1 MRAKPGYPPRGS
13 HPRTPLATA
22 VGILRSLW
30 LAPLDAAFR
39 LLGFR
44 YAWMKALFTYTPPS
58 VLRLTGRLRA
68 ERTAWRAT
76 TSVPAY
82 ADFLASSRVDPAA
95 MAPLGILRRLPE
107 TDKASYTTAIHES
120 ARRRRFP
127 FPGTTIDES
136 IGSTGRPYDARGPR
150 ALGRHRNIASRPLL
164 LRPEHHHAQR
174 TLDGGVGGRYQHEPR
189 MTATAW

>member
-107 TDKASYTTAIHES
+107 TDKASY
-120 ARRRRFP
+120 
-127 FPGTTIDES
+127 IDRYPIEERCVGVAFRS
-136 IGSTGRPYDARGPR
+136 RAPPSTSRSGRPAAPMTLEARERSVATGTSLLAR
-150 ALGRHRNIASRPLL
+150 YCFGLNLITLNALSMG
-164 LRPEHHHAQR
+164 
-174 TLDGGVGGRYQHEPR
+174 
-189 MTATAW
+189 AWGAGINMSLA